1 MLGGNPAAAPPRLGQ
16 KPTSSPEELPC
27 CCSLSRRTGRKS
39 ILAQI
44 WAWAK
49 SRGSFTCL
57 RVNGWQSSAWRS
69 HVCLGLGGHGMG
81 EIHFGAIPS
90 DPNVLHSEQNCTGRR
105 FWWESD
111 TTNVIL
117 MKKKINKNKK
127 INVWLQI
134 LGSERKHL
142 IAAPPDLV
150 TFLG

>member
-1 MLGGNPAAAPPRLGQ
+1 
-16 KPTSSPEELPC
+16 
-27 CCSLSRRTGRKS
+27 
-39 ILAQI
+39 
-44 WAWAK
+44 
-49 SRGSFTCL
+49 
-57 RVNGWQSSAWRS
+57 
-69 HVCLGLGGHGMG
+69 MG